1 MTNGKSDT
9 KVPPGSRTGPETRW
23 TVLVFM
29 GAGEVPG
36 AASLKTAADDD
47 LEEMK
52 LIGSGFNQVEEAS
65 GDDVAP
71 SSSVCLEVLV
81 QAYGLFEV
89 PKRGRV
95 EQGHIEWTDV
105 PEGDRQAEGGRSLER
120 FVNWGVTASGHGDSN
135 PNHHMMLVLWG
146 HSFDFVFGPGR
157 RQNGTVDALDFAELS
172 DALERSLNRAGADEQ
187 ARLKQSTPVESKF
200 DIVAF
205 DSCDVSTVEIAYQ
218 FAPFADYLIASQVGV
233 PLPGWPYNRILER
246 LRYPIGRPMGPT
258 ELGAFI
264 VERFCESYNAG
275 RPVSLTLLDLGRA
288 QELFD
293 RAGEL
298 ANGLGAVMANPE
310 RRRGLLDVFSRS
322 QTNLGRPVR
331 GPRRP
336 VRFPRSPLGQPAGHR
351 SGDGSRRFPRQPAA
365 APRRQERRWRRQGF
379 HRRVRTQ
386 RRSDGA
392 PERSQHLCAAGGA
405 WARLRACPNAL
416 PQLSLR
422 AEHPLERYRP
432 RTGAAVGAA
441 TTATDATGSRHDGTA
456 AAKHQAGE

>member
-298 ANGLGAVMANPE
+298 ANGLGAVMANPSV
-310 RRRGLLDVFSRS
+310 GAGSWTSLA
-322 QTNLGRPVR
+322 G
-331 GPRRP
+331 RRP
-336 VRFPRSPLGQPAGHR
+336 ISEGLYVDLADLCVSL
-351 SGDGSRRFPRQPAA
+351 
-365 APRRQERRWRRQGF
+365 
-379 HRRVRTQ
+379 V
-386 RRSDGA
+386 RRSD
-392 PERSQHLCAAGGA
+392 S
-405 WARLRACPNAL
+405 
-416 PQLSLR
+416 
-422 AEHPLERYRP
+422 P
-432 RTGAAVGAA
+432 RV
-441 TTATDATGSRHDGTA
+441 TA
-456 AAKHQAGE
+456 AATALGDFLVSPRLPLVGKSVDGAGKAFIAGFGRNAGRMARLNGVSIYAPQVARGRDFELARTRYHNFRFAQSTRWSDIVHALARL